1 MEERTARINLTHNWT
16 KKELNEPK
24 YTPKVVTLKTDY
36 KREQNN
42 LIKIQY
48 EQSTEFEMDDD
59 DIQYLQW

>member
-24 YTPKVVTLKTDY
+24 YAPKVVTLKTDY

-42 LIKIQY
+42 LIKLKY
-48 EQSTEFEMDDD
+48 EESEEDEWDELD
-59 DIQYLQW
+59 EI